1 MVCVCGHCISHQL
14 MGTICTPRNTTCQG
28 FPFPKLRSSMWKGRR
43 PHQLPLGQQRGR
55 TIPACGPWPVPT
67 CLAACHHH
75 AQLVLRCAQ
84 QVVGLCVPQGDLIRQ
99 GLRERHPCGDLA
111 NPTVPPASTTR
122 GKDTTLARTMSPGR
136 KLLYTST
143 CTGES
148 RQNHTACQGAH
159 QRQDKCPP
167 PAEGGGSC
175 GSTVTGSASL
185 TLSFSVARIS
195 SLLKKETEGS
205 ECQ

>member
-1 MVCVCGHCISHQL
+1 MCVRGHCISHQL

-28 FPFPKLRSSMWKGRR
+28 FPFPKIAFLHVEREEAAPAAPWAAMRQNHPSLGPVAR
-43 PHQLPLGQQRGR
+43 PYLP
-55 TIPACGPWPVPT
+55 
-67 CLAACHHH
+67 H
-75 AQLVLRCAQ
+75 
-84 QVVGLCVPQGDLIRQ
+84 CVPPPRPARSLPCSAGSWTVHPPGRSGQTGIKGKASLRGLGKPHCPPRQ
-99 GLRERHPCGDLA
+99 HHKGK
-111 NPTVPPASTTR
+111 
-122 GKDTTLARTMSPGR
+122 KDTTLARTMSPGR

-148 RQNHTACQGAH
+148 RQNHTACWGGH

-167 PAEGGGSC
+167 TAEGGGSC
-175 GSTVTGSASL
+175 SSTVTGSASL

-205 ECQ
+205 ERQ